1 MILGGH
7 FDVSAKDKRI
17 TELEDILN
25 QPNIWNDNVYASKVN
40 SELINLKKELSDLKK
55 ASSIVSGLKDLMEL
69 VSLDDSLKDD
79 LEAEFLT
86 AEKLVEELEVATL
99 LNGPYDNLN
108 CFLEIHPGAGGTEAM
123 DWASMLLRMYER
135 FCEAN
140 GYKYEVIDFLKGE
153 EAGVKSVTLRISG
166 NMSYGYFK
174 GEKGVHRLVRISPF
188 DSNKR
193 RHTSFASVT
202 VVPEF
207 DKVSDIEIKDEDLK
221 IDVFHS
227 SGAGG
232 QSVNTS
238 DSAVRITHLPTKI
251 VVSCQ
256 VERSQLRNKERAME
270 MLKSK
275 LYQLEVEKKEAEL
288 NKEKGISDSINFG
301 SQIRNYVLEPYTL
314 VKDLRSGYEK
324 QDTIEDIL
332 GIIIPE
338 TRDMFACEMIA
349 TKAVSIA
356 QERIQALEHMGFCLS
371 EEALIGHDETKYN
384 SYYVRE
390 V

>member
-7 FDVSAKDKRI
+7 FDVDAKDKRI
-17 TELEDILN
+17 KELEDILN

-79 LEAEFLT
+79 LEAEFLN
-86 AEKLVEELEVATL
+86 AEKLIEELEIATL

-314 VKDLRSGYEK
+314 VKDLRSGYETSQAFK
-324 QDTIEDIL
+324 VLDGDIL
-332 GIIIPE
+332 AIME
-338 TRDMFACEMIA
+338 SVLKLKR
-349 TKAVSIA
+349 
-356 QERIQALEHMGFCLS
+356 
-371 EEALIGHDETKYN
+371 
-384 SYYVRE
+384 
-390 V
+390 